1 MTKTEERLKHL
12 NKVMRLSAITMD
24 TYRKEAKILYP
35 LEWESALRNK
45 CEYQVARA
53 DYNEARV
60 EYNNILFKAQ
70 RAKVNA
76 DYDRLW
82 AQLEHLKVSKHN
94 YEKETQTLSQ
104 EISRLRYQRGKVFG

>member
-1 MTKTEERLKHL
+1 MTNLEGRQKAL
-12 NKVMRLSAITMD
+12 NEIMRRSAITMD
-24 TYRKEAKILYP
+24 RLRKQAKILYP
-35 LEWESALRNK
+35 LEWESALRNN
-45 CEYQVARA
+45 CEYQVARG

-60 EYNNILFKAQ
+60 EYNNNLFRVQ
-70 RAKVNA
+70 REKVNA